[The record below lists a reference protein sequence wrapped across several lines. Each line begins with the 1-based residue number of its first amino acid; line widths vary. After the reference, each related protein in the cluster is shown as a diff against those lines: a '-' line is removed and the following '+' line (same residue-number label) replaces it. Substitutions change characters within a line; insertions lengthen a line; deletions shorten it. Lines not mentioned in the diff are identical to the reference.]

1 MLPVYWDAVSANK
14 NDNTIFG
21 STAEDYL
28 SSTTIKPIFL
38 IGDAGPDSH
47 DSNKVVLDYGVI
59 PIIAARANS
68 VGYILKTDSG
78 NHFRGKYIPRMY
90 HRLLGKLYNLR
101 TIVERKNSN
110 EVIGYHRS
118 KMPNREIEWA
128 RIFVSVSNI
137 AALLTALTAF
147 KVGRHDLIRAPSAFR
162 NLSI

>member
-1 MLPVYWDAVSANK
+1 MKIKETGTFSGPDAGHYVKKTGQYSVLVGTGYTDTCIVDDWWMLLVYWDAISANK

-21 STAEDYL
+21 STVENYL

-78 NHFRGKYIPRMY
+78 NHFRGEYISRMY
-90 HRLLGKLYNLR
+90 HRLLGKFYNLR
-101 TIVERKNSN
+101 TIVERKNSS
-110 EVIGYHRS
+110 EIYQS
-118 KMPNREIEWA
+118 KG
-128 RIFVSVSNI
+128 S
-137 AALLTALTAF
+137 
-147 KVGRHDLIRAPSAFR
+147 
-162 NLSI
+162 

>member
-1 MLPVYWDAVSANK
+1 
-14 NDNTIFG
+14 
-21 STAEDYL
+21 
-28 SSTTIKPIFL
+28 L

-47 DSNKVVLDYGVI
+47 DSNKVVIDYGVI

-78 NHFRGKYIPRMY
+78 NNFRGEYIPRMY

-110 EVIGYHRS
+110 EVVGYHRS
-118 KMPNREIEWA
+118 KMTNRGIELA
-128 RIFVSVSNI
+128 KIFVSVPNI
-137 AALLTALTAF
+137 TALLTALTAF

-162 NLSI
+162 RLLI

>member
-1 MLPVYWDAVSANK
+1 M
-14 NDNTIFG
+14 
-21 STAEDYL
+21 
-28 SSTTIKPIFL
+28 

-47 DSNKVVLDYGVI
+47 DSDKVVLDYGVI

-68 VGYILKTDSG
+68 VGHILKTDSG
-78 NHFRGKYIPRMY
+78 NHFREEYIPRMY

-110 EVIGYHRS
+110 EVVRYHRS
-118 KMPNREIEWA
+118 KIPNRGIEWA

-162 NLSI
+162 SLLI